1 MASKQLEDLL
11 FIFWTPEVNIFG
23 AIYSYRV
30 TSTSAQLLCVGLLV

>member
-11 FIFWTPEVNIFG
+11 ILVFFWTPEVNIFG

-30 TSTSAQLLCVGLLV
+30 TGISAQLLRVGL